1 MVSRVSPII
10 FLFSFLFAWA
20 CFGQNGLSRISGTVT
35 DASGAVVAGANV
47 AATDDATGVKYTQK
61 TTAAGLYSFPSLPV
75 GSYTVSVESPG
86 FKTSSRTHNVL
97 EVNTPLAIDL
107 TLEVGSAAETV
118 SVEAT
123 AEALQ
128 TNTATIGDVVTQKAI
143 QDLPLNGRN
152 PLTLITLEPGVVQR
166 SNGGAGSGI
175 HVNGSRDR
183 AYNVTIDGIEANEST
198 VPNPVSNL
206 YRLNP
211 DNVEEYKVTTNNAT
225 PEEGRNSGA
234 STAIATRSGTN
245 QIHGVAFEFLRNTDL
260 NASDFFANAQGT
272 PKPDIKLHQFG
283 FEVGGPI
290 IRNKTFFF
298 GGWQQQKAKFTQPVD
313 QTLGNIP
320 VVYTPEALAGTFRYF
335 VPDANNAFV
344 LNGQKITR
352 TVPQL
357 VNGATGALQP
367 GVRNCASPSDT
378 NCIGSYNIFAN
389 DPRKIGLDPKIGAL
403 LKSLPHSNVYTN
415 GDGLNTAGYEWNPPT
430 QQNGPAYTARIDH
443 TFNERNN
450 LFVRYLQST
459 LNTLQGD
466 PLNGRPQVYPGFPPE
481 GEVFRNT
488 KNLAISYRRV
498 FSPSVVNEFTAGFAR
513 FVFLFTQGEANPAFP
528 DVPPYV
534 FNFATSPYTNTPHSA
549 RAVTTPQ
556 FLDNLNIV
564 KGAHVVRT
572 GLNVRFYEHNDNRG
586 QPGGITVTPS
596 LSFSA
601 TTRPP
606 TGFTLPTRIDPTDV
620 NNLNGT
626 INELLGIPARLSQ
639 VFLGDLKSDTFLPL
653 RTGKSVSLWDQ
664 GTRLKQYNFYL
675 QDEWRIRQNL
685 VLNYGAR
692 WEINTAPS
700 EAAGRVY
707 VPDKPVDGSQG
718 PVSFVKADRWYRN
731 NNIGA
736 IGPRVGIAWS
746 PRNSQKTVIRAG
758 YGIAFDPV
766 SSFQVTAV
774 AGRVPGLTTSCSA
787 TVGGSTTP
795 GCPGVPDI
803 RIGEGFPLALAPPT
817 TKPSSFLTLPAVTL
831 NNAPSL
837 AVFDPNLKLPTVH
850 EWNLTVQHELP
861 GSVVIQAGYIGRRGT
876 RLMRAYDINQIKCGP
891 DSAIVPRASAEQC
904 EGLQSGR
911 HGLPGGRDAASRAAD
926 RPGNRD
932 QQFRQHQHHEERP
945 AIERGG
951 EFRGPHRADH
961 PQCASASEPAIRD
974 HHVSRFG
981 RRLLLSQLP
990 VHGAKAVQFR
1000 FADGASLHFW
1010 QVDRRPVGRS
1020 RRRVLGGR
1028 SQYHELAHSDRYPG
1042 LAQRARA
1049 LRFRPHARAHD
1060 ELRIRFAVRTRKIV
1074 RGQCA
1079 ASGEPDRW
1087 RLEPE
1092 RDLYFHDR
1100 RALQRSQRREDFE
1113 FLPRIASGYRGG
1125 KAANRLVR
1133 SAAVRGAA
1141 GVQGCERVRR
1151 AGSGRRWRGPE
1162 HFRRV
1167 QLQQRRFKPGQAI
1180 QFHRKYLSAVPRGGV
1195 QRAQS
1200 RELRQPARC
1209 LFGFAQLQIQFIRAD
1224 LLRRGGAAVHADRG
1238 ANGRS
1243 GARDPVGFEA
1253 LLVAG
1258 HGDAIFGRRAPN
1270 SQSSATPASTAAV

>member
-1 MVSRVSPII
+1 MVGRLRLSLVV
-10 FLFSFLFAWA
+10 FVFSCPFAFP
-20 CFGQNGLSRISGTVT
+20 CFGQNGLSRISGTIT

-47 AATDDATGVKYTQK
+47 TATNEATGVKYTQK

-75 GSYTVSVESPG
+75 GAYTVSVETPG
-86 FKTSSRTHNVL
+86 FKTSSRTNNVL

-118 SVEAT
+118 SVAAT

-128 TNTATIGDVVTQKAI
+128 TNNATIGDVITQKAI

-166 SNGGAGSGI
+166 SAGGAGSGI

-260 NASDFFANAQGT
+260 NANDFFANAQGT

-290 IRNKTFFF
+290 IKNKTFFF
-298 GGWQQQKAKFTQPVD
+298 GGWQQQQAKFTQPVD

-320 VVYTPEALAGTFRYF
+320 VVYTPEALAGNFRYF
-335 VPDANNAFV
+335 VPDPNNAFV

-357 VNGATGALQP
+357 VNGASGALQP
-367 GVRNCASPSDT
+367 GVRNCGSPSDT

-389 DPRKIGLDPKIGAL
+389 DPRRIGLDPKIGAL
-403 LKSLPHSNVYTN
+403 LKSLPHPNVYTN

-459 LNTLQGD
+459 LNTLDGD

-481 GEVFRNT
+481 GEVFRHT
-488 KNLAISYRRV
+488 KNLAVSYRRV
-498 FSPSVVNEFTAGFAR
+498 FSPRVVNEFTAGFAR

-528 DVPPYV
+528 DVPPYS

-549 RAVTTPQ
+549 RAITTPQ

-564 KGAHVVRT
+564 KGSHVVRT
-572 GLNVRFYEHNDNRG
+572 GLNVRFYEHNDQRG
-586 QPGGITVTPS
+586 QPGGINVTPS
-596 LSFSA
+596 LNFSA

-639 VFLGDLKSDTFLPL
+639 VFLGDLKSDTFLPF

-664 GTRLKQYNFYL
+664 GTRLKQYDFYL

-707 VPDKPVDGSQG
+707 VPNNPVDGSQG
-718 PVSFVKADRWYRN
+718 PVSFVKADRWFQN

-787 TVGGSTTP
+787 TVGVSTTP
-795 GCPGVPDI
+795 GCAGVPDI
-803 RIGEGFPLALAPPT
+803 RIGEGFPLELAPPT

-876 RLMRAYDINQIKCGP
+876 RLFRAYDINQINADPILPSFLALQQNNAKGCNP
-891 DSAIVPRASAEQC
+891 DGTGCPAGVTPQAVPLLAQGIVTSSFVNTSTTKSDLQLNAAGNFAGRIEQTTLSAH
-904 EGLQSGR
+904 L
-911 HGLPGGRDAASRAAD
+911 
-926 RPGNRD
+926 RPN
-932 QQFRQHQHHEERP
+932 QQFGT
-945 AIERGG
+945 ITYLDSGG
-951 EFRGPHRADH
+951 DSYYHSFQFTARK
-961 PQCASASEPAIRD
+961 
-974 HHVSRFG
+974 RFSSG
-981 RRLLLSQLP
+981 LLM
-990 VHGAKAVQFR
+990 
-1000 FADGASLHFW
+1000 
-1010 QVDRRPVGRS
+1010 
-1020 RRRVLGGR
+1020 
-1028 SQYHELAHSDRYPG
+1028 G
-1042 LAQRARA
+1042 LAYT
-1049 LRFRPHARAHD
+1049 F
-1060 ELRIRFAVRTRKIV
+1060 
-1074 RGQCA
+1074 
-1079 ASGEPDRW
+1079 
-1087 RLEPE
+1087 
-1092 RDLYFHDR
+1092 
-1100 RALQRSQRREDFE
+1100 
-1113 FLPRIASGYRGG
+1113 G
-1125 KAANRLVR
+1125 K
-1133 SAAVRGAA
+1133 S
-1141 GVQGCERVRR
+1141 
-1151 AGSGRRWRGPE
+1151 
-1162 HFRRV
+1162 
-1167 QLQQRRFKPGQAI
+1167 I
-1180 QFHRKYLSAVPRGGV
+1180 DD
-1195 QRAQS
+1195 QS
-1200 RELRQPARC
+1200 
-1209 LFGFAQLQIQFIRAD
+1209 
-1224 LLRRGGAAVHADRG
+1224 V
-1238 ANGRS
+1238 
-1243 GARDPVGFEA
+1243 DPVGASSGGGLSTTNSRTPTDIRDWRNERARSDFDRTHV
-1253 LLVAG
+1253 LTTNFVYDLP
-1258 HGDAIFGRRAPN
+1258 FGRGKSFAANAPRAVNQIIGGWSLNGIYIFMTGEPFSVRSGVRTSN
-1270 SQSSATPASTAAV
+1270 FSHESRADIVGAKPQTGLYEVPPFHGPLEFKDASGFAVPSPGGDGAGRNIFVASNYNNVDLSLGKRFNFTERIHLQFRAEAFNALNHVNFDNPRDASSGSPSIKSSSFAQTCCAAVAPPSTQTVVQTGEAARVIQLGLKLYW